1 MMIGAF
7 VKDPNSTIDFAV
19 DWAEWLNTGDNVTV
33 STWETPTG
41 LTLSSSSVSNNV
53 ARAFLTGGLAGVDYL
68 ITNRVTTQGGR
79 IEDRSILV
87 QVRQL

>member
-19 DWAEWLNTGDNVTV
+19 DWAEWLNTGDNVSV
-33 STWETPTG
+33 SSWEVPSG
-41 LTLSSSSVSNNV
+41 ISLSSSSVTNNV
-53 ARAFLTGGLAGVDYL
+53 TRAFLTGGTAGIDYL

>member
-1 MMIGAF
+1 MIIGAF

-19 DWAEWLNTGDNVTV
+19 DWVEWLNTGDNV
-33 STWETPTG
+33 SSSSWEVPAG
-41 LTLSSSSVSNNV
+41 LTVSSSSVTNNV
-53 ARAFLTGGLAGVDYL
+53 TRAFLTGGIAGVDYL
-68 ITNRVTTQGGR
+68 VTNRVTTQGAR

>member
-19 DWAEWLNTGDNVTV
+19 DWSEW
-33 STWETPTG
+33 
-41 LTLSSSSVSNNV
+41 LSSSDTVSSSSWEVSGLTVSSTSVANNV
-53 ARAFLTGGLAGVDYL
+53 TRAFLTGGIAGVDYL

>member
-1 MMIGAF
+1 MIIGAF

-19 DWAEWLNTGDNVTV
+19 DWAEWLNTGDTV
-33 STWETPTG
+33 SSSSWEVPVG
-41 LTLSSSSVSNNV
+41 LTLSSEGVTNNV
-53 ARAFLTGGLAGVDYL
+53 TRAFLAGGIAGVDYM
-68 ITNRVTTQGGR
+68 ITNRVTTQGAR

>member
-1 MMIGAF
+1 MIIGAF

-19 DWAEWLNTGDNVTV
+19 DWAEWLSSGDTV
-33 STWETPTG
+33 SSSSWEVPTG
-41 LTLSSSSVSNNV
+41 LTVSSASVANNV
-53 ARAFLTGGLAGVDYL
+53 TRSFLTGGLAGVDYM

>member
-1 MMIGAF
+1 MIIGAF

-19 DWAEWLNTGDNVTV
+19 DWAEWLNTGDTVTTSSWEVPSGLTV
-33 STWETPTG
+33 S
-41 LTLSSSSVSNNV
+41 SSTVTNNV
-53 ARAFLTGGLAGVDYL
+53 ARAFLTGGIDGVDYL
-68 ITNRVTTQGGR
+68 VTNRVTTQGTR

>member
-19 DWAEWLNTGDNVTV
+19 DWAEWLSSADTV
-33 STWETPTG
+33 SSSSWEVSG
-41 LTLSSSSVSNNV
+41 LTVSSSSVTNNV
-53 ARAFLTGGLAGVDYL
+53 TRAFLTGGIAGVDYL